1 MNIMENEAQKT
12 SDIFLDKLTPEQEE
26 IKSNINSI
34 SSDFN
39 LEYQKLKI
47 PPNSHSK
54 FNEEFKKLVDFVK
67 ESNFYRDIYGNKIT
81 KKGKLIPTP
90 FQKIRKINEEIKIYF
105 ENRIH
110 KKDSEL
116 IIKNFR
122 SKANQLIPINK
133 KNSNNKSKNLN
144 LNKNKEIYYKT
155 MGKLTMKSN
164 KNKEF
169 MPLINNKNKSKTQNF
184 QNFLYLTNTPNSSR
198 IKYFNDSE
206 FNQINFWKAKI
217 IKFNSLNKTNYLGHG
232 VSKSTKIK
240 NIITDYNNN
249 KNNKKLNNSIHKT
262 INIKKCSRNNNMIES
277 KSIDDTNKNEYK
289 YKLFQFNLHQLIKPN
304 PKFKGKIMLNARKF
318 PIENIN
324 NYQNEKNNDKIKK
337 KENKIIAVN
346 MDKSG
351 TNFLKKLEI

>member
-1 MNIMENEAQKT
+1 MNIIENDIQRKT
-12 SDIFLDKLTPEQEE
+12 DIFIDKLTPEKEE
-26 IKSNINSI
+26 TKSNRNSI

-39 LEYQKLKI
+39 LEYQKFKF

-90 FQKIRKINEEIKIYF
+90 FQKMRKINEEIKTYF

-116 IIKNFR
+116 IIKNFK
-122 SKANQLIPINK
+122 SKENQLIPIFK
-133 KNSNNKSKNLN
+133 KSNNKTKAIN
-144 LNKNKEIYYKT
+144 LNKYKEIYNKT
-155 MGKLTMKSN
+155 MGKLTMKNN

-169 MPLINNKNKSKTQNF
+169 MPLIDNKNKSKT

-217 IKFNSLNKTNYLGHG
+217 IKFNSLNKTYYLGQG
-232 VSKSTKIK
+232 VSKSTRIK
-240 NIITDYNNN
+240 NFMTDYNN
-249 KNNKKLNNSIHKT
+249 KNNKVLSKSIHKT
-262 INIKKCSRNNNMIES
+262 INIKKSSRNNNFIES
-277 KSIDDTNKNEYK
+277 KSIDDTNRNEYR
-289 YKLFQFNLHQLIKPN
+289 YKLLRFNLQQLIKPN
-304 PKFKGKIMLNARKF
+304 TKFKGKIMLNARKF

-324 NYQNEKNNDKIKK
+324 NTKNQKINEIKK

-346 MDKSG
+346 MDNPRTK
-351 TNFLKKLEI
+351 FWKKLEI